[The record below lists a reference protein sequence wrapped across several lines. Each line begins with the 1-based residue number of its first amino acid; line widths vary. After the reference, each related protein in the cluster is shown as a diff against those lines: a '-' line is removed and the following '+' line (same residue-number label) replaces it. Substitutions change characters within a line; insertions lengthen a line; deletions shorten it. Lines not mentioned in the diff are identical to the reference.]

1 MNGYTNS
8 YNELLIL
15 IKQYNPKVISLQ
27 ETHKP
32 SQNIPIP
39 VNFEIYFTLS
49 IVAKYGVALL
59 IHKSLQHT
67 QIPTG
72 HIFDAI
78 ALKVHSAKKF
88 ILFAAYIP
96 PK

>member
-15 IKQYNPKVISLQ
+15 IKQYNPKIISLQ

-39 VNFEIYFTLS
+39 VNFEIYFT
-49 IVAKYGVALL
+49 LL